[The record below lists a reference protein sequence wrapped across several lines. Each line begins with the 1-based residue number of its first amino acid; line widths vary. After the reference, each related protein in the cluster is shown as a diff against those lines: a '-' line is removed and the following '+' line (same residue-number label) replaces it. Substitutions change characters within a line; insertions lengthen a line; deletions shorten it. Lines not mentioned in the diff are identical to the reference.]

1 MVVAAVRPAAEGRMD
16 LCIPAAD
23 PPIMLARVAY
33 LLCVGPGRPQVL
45 LVWASSTSPPCEKQ

>member
-33 LLCVGPGRPQVL
+33 LLCVDKGCSQVS
-45 LVWASSTSPPCEKQ
+45 LVWALSTSPPCEKQ